1 MKLQLV
7 EGIKI
12 TEGRK
17 LHLRMFI
24 KEDTKVMRVSLYYKT
39 TIYNNIL
46 LRECSYCLLE
56 KQQKMISIKNIVANN
71 K

>member
-7 EGIKI
+7 KGIKI

-24 KEDTKVMRVSLYYKT
+24 IEDTKVMRVSLYYKT
-39 TIYNNIL
+39 TTYIITRAFVLFSREATEDVIY
-46 LRECSYCLLE
+46 
-56 KQQKMISIKNIVANN
+56 
-71 K
+71 

>member
-39 TIYNNIL
+39 TIYNIL
-46 LRECSYCLLE
+46 LRECLLE
-56 KQQKMISIKNIVANN
+56 KQQKMLSIKNIVANN

>member
-24 KEDTKVMRVSLYYKT
+24 KEETKVMRVSLYYKT
-39 TIYNNIL
+39 TIYNIL
-46 LRECSYCLLE
+46 IRECSYCLLE
-56 KQQKMISIKNIVANN
+56 KQQKMLSIKNIVANN